1 MYERP
6 RWDRPMLKSYA
17 RTSLKNF
24 YWKAVIATLIV
35 TILSGGYMANSGI
48 KAEQEVTNGILQNSL
63 FSVND
68 AQVTLQDFIFPNTS
82 ADAAVYGIVGLI
94 LAIIVLSAIALGSL
108 YSIFIAN
115 PLTVGH
121 HRFYLDNRF
130 APTDIGRIFCGFT
143 GNYGNVTKT
152 MFLRS
157 LYIFGWSLLLIIP
170 GIVKSY
176 EYAMVPYILSENP
189 NLPTE
194 RVFQLSKE
202 MMRGRKWD
210 LFVLHLSFIG
220 WELLAS
226 LVVIGHV
233 FLNPYINAA
242 NAEVY
247 LWLRYDALHLG
258 YAQPHEL
265 NGMFG
270 SEA

>member
-6 RWDRPMLKSYA
+6 RWDRPMLKNYA
-17 RTSLKNF
+17 KDSLKNF
-24 YWKAVIATLIV
+24 YWKAVLASLIV
-35 TILSGGYMANSGI
+35 TILSGSYMANSGI
-48 KAEQEVTNGILQNSL
+48 KVEQEVTSGILQNSL

-68 AQVTLQDFIFPNTS
+68 ASVTLRDFIFPRST
-82 ADAAVYGIVGLI
+82 ADAAVFGIVGLI

-108 YSIFIAN
+108 YSIFVAN
-115 PLTVGH
+115 PLSVGH

-130 APTDIGRIFCGFT
+130 APTDIGRIFRGFT
-143 GNYGNVTKT
+143 RNYGNVTKT

-157 LYIFGWSLLLIIP
+157 LYIFCWSLLFIIP
-170 GIVKSY
+170 GFVKSY
-176 EYAMVPYILSENP
+176 EYAMVPYILAENP
-189 NLPTE
+189 DMPTE

-220 WELLAS
+220 WRMLAS
-226 LVVIGHV
+226 LVIVGNI
-233 FLNPYINAA
+233 FLNPYINAT

-265 NGMFG
+265 DGMFG
-270 SEA
+270 SAT